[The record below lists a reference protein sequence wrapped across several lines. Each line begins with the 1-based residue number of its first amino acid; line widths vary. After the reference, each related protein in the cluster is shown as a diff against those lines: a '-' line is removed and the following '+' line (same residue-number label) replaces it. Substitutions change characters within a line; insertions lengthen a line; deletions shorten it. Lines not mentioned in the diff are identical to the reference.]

1 MSFYQNSNNPANDVY
16 DYESEI
22 IETRDKMFWDL
33 QTTGST
39 FVNNKEVT
47 IFDLLENIEEQD
59 KDEIISMLIR
69 RESKPLADQS
79 SIARSQAMDL
89 LMTEFLSEYD
99 DEAIIAHYIDEKTS
113 Y

>member
-1 MSFYQNSNNPANDVY
+1 MNFDQNPNNPANDVY

-47 IFDLLENIEEQD
+47 IFDLLEEISEED
-59 KDEIISMLIR
+59 KDEIISMLVR
-69 RESKPLADQS
+69 RESKPLADQFS
-79 SIARSQAMDL
+79 TARSQAMDL
-89 LMTEFLSEYD
+89 LMHSFVSNYD

>member
-1 MSFYQNSNNPANDVY
+1 MTTANDPANDVY
-16 DYESEI
+16 DYEAEI

-39 FVNNKEVT
+39 FVNTEEVT
-47 IFDLLENIEEQD
+47 IFDLLEDIEEGD
-59 KDEIISMLIR
+59 KDEIISMLVR
-69 RESKPLADQS
+69 RESTPLSGQS

-89 LMTEFLSEYD
+89 LMAEFVLKHD
-99 DEAIIAHYIDEKTS
+99 DYAILKHYIDDKTS

>member
-1 MSFYQNSNNPANDVY
+1 MNFDQNPNNPANDVY

-39 FVNNKEVT
+39 FVNNKELT
-47 IFDLLENIEEQD
+47 IFDLLEEISEED
-59 KDEIISMLIR
+59 KDEIISMLVR
-69 RESKPLADQS
+69 RESKPLADQFS
-79 SIARSQAMDL
+79 TARPQAMDL
-89 LMTEFLSEYD
+89 LMHSFVSNYD